1 MKQKILFFDID
12 GTLID
17 EETDV
22 VPESAK
28 KALAAAKEKGHLLFI
43 CSGRCL
49 AIIPQNVVELGF
61 DGLIGGCGTYIEM
74 EGKEVYHH
82 TLPMELQKEIIK
94 DLEKYHIDGVLE
106 GKDCSA
112 FRRDYWMPKVVSI
125 FTENVL
131 PRVRSVTGM
140 KNFLLIRW
148 HCGLMSRRIWQLFAK
163 NTRRSLILSNATRRF
178 TRWFRKE
185 FPKRLALKKCVKCF

>member
-94 DLEKYHIDGVLE
+94 DLEK
-106 GKDCSA
+106 
-112 FRRDYWMPKVVSI
+112 FRERTDPDAADTIAK
-125 FTENVL
+125 
-131 PRVRSVTGM
+131 
-140 KNFLLIRW
+140 
-148 HCGLMSRRIWQLFAK
+148 QLGFSGEA
-163 NTRRSLILSNATRRF
+163 
-178 TRWFRKE
+178 E
-185 FPKRLALKKCVKCF
+185 ALKYRP